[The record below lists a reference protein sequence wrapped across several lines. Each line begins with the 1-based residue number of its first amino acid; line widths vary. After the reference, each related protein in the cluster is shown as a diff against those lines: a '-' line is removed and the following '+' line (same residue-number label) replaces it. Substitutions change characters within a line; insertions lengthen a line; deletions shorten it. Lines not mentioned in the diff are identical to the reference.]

1 MNAHHLVKMVNEI
14 SAFWEG
20 EAGPNMPP
28 KAVATH
34 LTRYWDPRMRREI
47 VAHYRAGAGG
57 LCDTARDAV
66 ALLAEQAAA
75 CEAPRRQ
82 VRRA

>member
-20 EAGPNMPP
+20 EAGPENAA

-34 LTRYWDPRMRREI
+34 LSRYWDPRMRREI
-47 VAHYRAGAGG
+47 VAHYHAGAGG
-57 LCDTARDAV
+57 LCDTARNAV
-66 ALLAEQAAA
+66 ALLAEQTPPAKAVPPSPA
-75 CEAPRRQ
+75 
-82 VRRA
+82 

>member
-20 EAGPNMPP
+20 EAGPENAA

-34 LTRYWDPRMRREI
+34 LRRYWDPRMRREI
-47 VAHYRAGAGG
+47 VAHYHAGAGG
-57 LCDTARDAV
+57 LCDIARDAV
-66 ALLAEQAAA
+66 ALVGADAAA
-75 CEAPRRQ
+75 AKAPPPSP
-82 VRRA
+82 A